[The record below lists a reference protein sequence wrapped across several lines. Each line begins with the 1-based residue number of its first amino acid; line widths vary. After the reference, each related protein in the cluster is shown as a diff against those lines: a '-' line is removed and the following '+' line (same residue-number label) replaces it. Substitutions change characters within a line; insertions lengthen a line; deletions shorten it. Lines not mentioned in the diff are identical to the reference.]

1 MPDQIDLLDSEV
13 RDIRDFEDGGTK
25 PAEPRLKTLKAALN
39 LYNTTLSDDGES
51 SRKRARWTLCLMAGP
66 LIPRTS

>member
-51 SRKRARWTLCLMAGP
+51 AR
-66 LIPRTS
+66 